1 MRIIFSILRTFVQ
14 YLLVVPLFY
23 VPIAIIVCLLI
34 YLREGENLFVSLLF
48 RAVYVYLLIVAA
60 HVIGRFFYRNES
72 RLDWF

>member
-1 MRIIFSILRTFVQ
+1 MSRTATNKPSKVK
-14 YLLVVPLFY
+14 
-23 VPIAIIVCLLI
+23 LI
-34 YLREGENLFVSLLF
+34 KLKRHYLREGENLFVSLLF